1 MSEYLKL
8 SDFERFH
15 SERLI
20 PVQKRPS
27 LREISLTAL
36 ITVVMAPFGFVTFMV
51 IPVMGQVTVGFALL
65 LTVLYLFYRRSFL
78 VAGVA
83 LGCLVVFWTAL
94 FMSIQGIK
102 NNLEVVLFFLTA
114 TGIPVSAIY
123 CMFIGSRIW
132 SIRGGVE

>member
-8 SDFERFH
+8 ADFERFH
-15 SERLI
+15 GERMV
-20 PVQKRPS
+20 PAQKRPS

-36 ITVVMAPFGFVTFMV
+36 ITLMMAPFGFVTFMV
-51 IPVMGQVTVGFALL
+51 IPVMGQVTVCFALF
-65 LTVLYLFYRRSFL
+65 LTFLYLFYRRSFV

-83 LGCLVVFWTAL
+83 LGCSLVFWSAL
-94 FMSIQGIK
+94 FMSIQAIK

-123 CMFIGSRIW
+123 CMFIGARIW